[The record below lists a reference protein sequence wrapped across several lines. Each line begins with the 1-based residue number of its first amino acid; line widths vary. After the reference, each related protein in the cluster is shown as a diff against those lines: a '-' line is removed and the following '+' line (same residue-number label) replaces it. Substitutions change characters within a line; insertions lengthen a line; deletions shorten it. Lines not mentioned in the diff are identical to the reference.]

1 MIWIL
6 GSSLI
11 KKAHKH
17 AKSRPVGANLK
28 LERYGHRVVWIGHSS
43 LSFGQVFGLY
53 QALVNCF
60 GAPRFVIVH
69 AGGNDI
75 GLASCQF
82 LREYIAASL
91 VNMHMLTPNT
101 TIIWSCILPRLK
113 WRHSDNTAAMERVR
127 MRINRKI
134 ISSSYSKTYCKA
146 IMHPD
151 FQDRSPSLFSDDC
164 HLSFIGNDIFLNSLQ
179 CALETFINH
188 TEVVVFPQTI

>member
-11 KKAHKH
+11 KKAHNH

-28 LERYGHRVVWIGHSS
+28 LERYGHKVVWIGHSS

-60 GAPRFVIVH
+60 GAPRFVVIH

-75 GLASCQF
+75 GLVSCKF
-82 LREYIAASL
+82 LREY
-91 VNMHMLTPNT
+91 
-101 TIIWSCILPRLK
+101 IIWSCILPRLK
-113 WRHSDNTAAMERVR
+113 WRHSDNTAAVERVR

-134 ISSSYSKTYCKA
+134 ISSYSKTYCKA
-146 IMHPD
+146 ILHPG
-151 FQDRSPSLFSDDC
+151 FQDRSPSLFNDDC
-164 HLSFIGNDIFLNSLQ
+164 HLSFIGNDIF
-179 CALETFINH
+179 
-188 TEVVVFPQTI
+188 